1 MVIERAYSPFTRNI
15 EDKEVGIVV
24 NGRYEKH
31 AHSLLNL
38 YHEVPGWAIEV
49 NILEQL
55 DQEGVQD
62 IQIIDADTGV
72 IYQATLSD
80 FAKYGLP
87 VHGSRDRQLCLPLQY
102 WSISTESELC

>member
-1 MVIERAYSPFTRNI
+1 VKKRAYSPFTRNF
-15 EDKEVGIVV
+15 EDKEAGIVID
-24 NGRYEKH
+24 GRYEVH

-62 IQIIDADTGV
+62 IQKIDADTGV
-72 IYQATLSD
+72 IYQATLPD

-87 VHGSRDRQLCLPLQY
+87 VHDSQDRQLCLPLQN
-102 WSISTESELC
+102 WSISTESESC